1 MRENLCGGVVFL
13 IIAGIDCSLAIILK
27 RNKTRETDLSDS
39 RWKVWKVNK
48 TLGKNGLTK

>member
-13 IIAGIDCSLAIILK
+13 IIAGINSSLAIILK

-39 RWKVWKVNK
+39 R
-48 TLGKNGLTK
+48 

>member
-13 IIAGIDCSLAIILK
+13 IITGIDSSLAIILK

-39 RWKVWKVNK
+39 R
-48 TLGKNGLTK
+48 